1 MGGIDMVKIEE
12 IKLDIWREYVPMY
25 NATRYCLTIKT
36 LNDDGS
42 RYSFIPVL
50 TYKGD
55 WNDHLNYEC
64 RAMNEAYDG
73 DKAELKKIGT
83 KILQEFHILTEKYY
97 CTGEM
102 AERMQDIGS
111 CLFRGIIR

>member
-1 MGGIDMVKIEE
+1 MVKIEE

-25 NATRYCLTIKT
+25 NATRYCLSIEI
-36 LNDDGS
+36 LNDDRS
-42 RYSFIPVL
+42 KYSFTPVL

-55 WNDHLNYEC
+55 WNDHLNYQC
-64 RAMNEAYDG
+64 RTMNKAYNG
-73 DKAELKKIGT
+73 NKEELKKIGV

-102 AERMQDIGS
+102 AERMQNIGS